1 MMKKYIILA
10 VIALIL
16 TSCGI
21 ASGFS
26 GISAISLHSTQA
38 SALSVRGEKELFE
51 KFEYYLSR
59 QDLHKSEQNI
69 K

>member
-1 MMKKYIILA
+1 MRKYIILA
-10 VIALIL
+10 AIAPIL
-16 TSCGI
+16 TSCGL

-26 GISAISLHSTQA
+26 GISVISLHSTQA
-38 SALSVRGEKELFE
+38 SQLSTRGEKELFE

-59 QDLHKSEQNI
+59 QDLQKSNDSV